1 MRKNDKKQRRSLLF
15 STAVVVTGCLLTA
28 FYVNQEMP
36 KSEYEVD
43 LSQLSAEQKQ
53 EDLAGDMRTGDAGV
67 AKVTGNDVQNPV
79 IAAETDAEKNT
90 AKDGKQEITKPQD
103 GGKQQTSSGED
114 QAEQQTSQSGDQMQQ
129 TDTEEKKKQ
138 QDNEEDK
145 LQPQSDADEQQE
157 DTSGQQSSMAEEST
171 ETAAAV
177 LHIFTGGWH
186 DMAGQ
191 R

>member
-67 AKVTGNDVQNPV
+67 AKVAGNDVQNPV
-79 IAAETDAEKNT
+79 IAAETDAAIHVSEWFRKKGFRTCILKGQGNAMMYPNPCSRT
-90 AKDGKQEITKPQD
+90 PGDFDIWVEGGDKRAGSSIT
-103 GGKQQTSSGED
+103 G
-114 QAEQQTSQSGDQMQQ
+114 
-129 TDTEEKKKQ
+129 
-138 QDNEEDK
+138 
-145 LQPQSDADEQQE
+145 
-157 DTSGQQSSMAEEST
+157 
-171 ETAAAV
+171 
-177 LHIFTGGWH
+177 
-186 DMAGQ
+186 
-191 R
+191 

>member
-90 AKDGKQEITKPQD
+90 AKDGKQEVTKPQD
-103 GGKQQTSSGED
+103 GGKQQTSSDKD
-114 QAEQQTSQSGDQMQQ
+114 QAEQQTSQSGQIQRKRRNSRIMKRISCSRKVMQMSSRKIQAGSRAVWQ
-129 TDTEEKKKQ
+129 KKVQKR
-138 QDNEEDK
+138 
-145 LQPQSDADEQQE
+145 L
-157 DTSGQQSSMAEEST
+157 
-171 ETAAAV
+171 
-177 LHIFTGGWH
+177 LRF
-186 DMAGQ
+186 
-191 R
+191 

>member
-79 IAAETDAEKNT
+79 IAAETDAEIVIPNPGFSRPFFVVIKMT
-90 AKDGKQEITKPQD
+90 PLPAREP
-103 GGKQQTSSGED
+103 
-114 QAEQQTSQSGDQMQQ
+114 
-129 TDTEEKKKQ
+129 
-138 QDNEEDK
+138 
-145 LQPQSDADEQQE
+145 
-157 DTSGQQSSMAEEST
+157 
-171 ETAAAV
+171 
-177 LHIFTGGWH
+177 
-186 DMAGQ
+186 
-191 R
+191 

>member
-67 AKVTGNDVQNPV
+67 AKVTGNDVQNTIRRFISVLWKELRSVPV
-79 IAAETDAEKNT
+79 PKA
-90 AKDGKQEITKPQD
+90 
-103 GGKQQTSSGED
+103 
-114 QAEQQTSQSGDQMQQ
+114 
-129 TDTEEKKKQ
+129 
-138 QDNEEDK
+138 
-145 LQPQSDADEQQE
+145 
-157 DTSGQQSSMAEEST
+157 
-171 ETAAAV
+171 
-177 LHIFTGGWH
+177 W
-186 DMAGQ
+186 
-191 R
+191 

>member
-67 AKVTGNDVQNPV
+67 AKV
-79 IAAETDAEKNT
+79 
-90 AKDGKQEITKPQD
+90 
-103 GGKQQTSSGED
+103 
-114 QAEQQTSQSGDQMQQ
+114 
-129 TDTEEKKKQ
+129 
-138 QDNEEDK
+138 
-145 LQPQSDADEQQE
+145 
-157 DTSGQQSSMAEEST
+157 
-171 ETAAAV
+171 
-177 LHIFTGGWH
+177 
-186 DMAGQ
+186 AGMMCKIP
-191 R
+191 

>member
-53 EDLAGDMRTGDAGV
+53 EDLAGDLRTGDAGV

-79 IAAETDAEKNT
+79 IAAETDAEKNK

-114 QAEQQTSQSGDQMQQ
+114 QAEQQTSQSGDQIQRKRRNSRIMKRISCSRKVMQMSSRKTQ
-129 TDTEEKKKQ
+129 AGSRAVWQKKVQKR
-138 QDNEEDK
+138 
-145 LQPQSDADEQQE
+145 L
-157 DTSGQQSSMAEEST
+157 
-171 ETAAAV
+171 
-177 LHIFTGGWH
+177 LRF
-186 DMAGQ
+186 
-191 R
+191 

>member
-67 AKVTGNDVQNPV
+67 AKVKMCIRDRYEVVSYVRSPLV
-79 IAAETDAEKNT
+79 F
-90 AKDGKQEITKPQD
+90 P
-103 GGKQQTSSGED
+103 
-114 QAEQQTSQSGDQMQQ
+114 GDW
-129 TDTEEKKKQ
+129 
-138 QDNEEDK
+138 NENN
-145 LQPQSDADEQQE
+145 SY
-157 DTSGQQSSMAEEST
+157 M
-171 ETAAAV
+171 
-177 LHIFTGGWH
+177 I
-186 DMAGQ
+186 
-191 R
+191 

>member
-79 IAAETDAEKNT
+79 IAAETDAEKRAGGEYGWKRNLSK
-90 AKDGKQEITKPQD
+90 ALIDLIKNLDIT
-103 GGKQQTSSGED
+103 TC
-114 QAEQQTSQSGDQMQQ
+114 T
-129 TDTEEKKKQ
+129 
-138 QDNEEDK
+138 
-145 LQPQSDADEQQE
+145 
-157 DTSGQQSSMAEEST
+157 
-171 ETAAAV
+171 
-177 LHIFTGGWH
+177 II
-186 DMAGQ
+186 
-191 R
+191 

>member
-67 AKVTGNDVQNPV
+67 AKVAGSDVQNPV

-90 AKDGKQEITKPQD
+90 AKDGKQEVTKQQD
-103 GGKQQTSSGED
+103 GGKQQT
-114 QAEQQTSQSGDQMQQ
+114 
-129 TDTEEKKKQ
+129 
-138 QDNEEDK
+138 
-145 LQPQSDADEQQE
+145 
-157 DTSGQQSSMAEEST
+157 
-171 ETAAAV
+171 
-177 LHIFTGGWH
+177 
-186 DMAGQ
+186 
-191 R
+191 